1 MGTNYYYH
9 TQVNVMER
17 LLGKEPEVLHIGKS
31 SFGWCFSL
39 HAIKERGLT
48 SAGAWLKFIHEDGGK
63 ILNEYDEVVSLEEL
77 HRAICDRK
85 GRNSEPPFRTIKSI
99 KGDQFEYEEHESF
112 EAYCRKIGGTAGPNG
127 LVRHKVDGRHCLANG
142 DGTWDLIAG
151 EFS

>member
-9 TQVNVMER
+9 TNVNVVDR

-48 SAGAWLKFIHEDGGK
+48 TAGAWLKFIHQDGGK
-63 ILNEYDEVVSLEEL
+63 ILNEYDDVVSLEEL
-77 HRAICDRK
+77 HATICDRK
-85 GRNSEPPFRTIKSI
+85 GRNNEPPFITAE
-99 KGDQFEYEEHESF
+99 FNPLEYEVHDSF
-112 EAYCRKIGGTAGPNG
+112 EAYCKKAGGDPGPNG
-127 LVRHKVDGRHCLANG
+127 LIRHTVDGRHCLANG